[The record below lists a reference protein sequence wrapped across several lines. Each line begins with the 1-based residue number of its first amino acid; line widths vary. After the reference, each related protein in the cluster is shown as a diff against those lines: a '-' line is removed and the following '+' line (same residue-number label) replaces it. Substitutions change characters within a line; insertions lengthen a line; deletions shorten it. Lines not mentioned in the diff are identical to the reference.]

1 MILSNTQK
9 SFAAISYIYFIL
21 LFFLIILPTTIHCQP
36 TTDNQNF
43 FSPDNRLK
51 FGNYLY
57 EEKDYLRAAN
67 EFREYLKVFS
77 NDTVQFK
84 FANSFYKIGR
94 FTEAADNFK
103 GLFFS
108 SSLSKE
114 ARLMY
119 YESIFFQNDS
129 KRFRELTE
137 RANLESIQYRDAIER
152 LKFTTYFFDNI
163 PLPNENELLESF
175 PDSVQSRLSQFYL
188 QKKFPAKKSLTTA
201 ALLSTI
207 IPGAGKIYTGEIG
220 DGVTALIT
228 TALSAYLA
236 YTNFK
241 ADHQFRGWLFTAMT
255 AFFYGGNIYG
265 SAASA
270 QIYNARIRFNFDN
283 EVKLYFEQRNYFL
296 PTIDL

>member
-9 SFAAISYIYFIL
+9 SFAAKSKSYFIL
-21 LFFLIILPTTIHCQP
+21 LIFLIIPPTTNHCQL
-36 TTDNQNF
+36 TTDNNF
-43 FSPDNRLK
+43 FSPYNRLK

-57 EEKDYLRAAN
+57 KDKDYLRAAS
-67 EFREYLKVFS
+67 EFKEYLKVYS

-84 FANSFYKIGR
+84 FSNSFFKIGR

-108 SSLSKE
+108 SSLSEE
-114 ARLMY
+114 ARLMF
-119 YESIFFQNDS
+119 YESYFFQNDF
-129 KRFRELTE
+129 KTFRELAEQTNYQTLKYQDE
-137 RANLESIQYRDAIER
+137 IER
-152 LKFTTYFFDNI
+152 LKSTTYFFDNAV
-163 PLPNENELLESF
+163 LPNENVLLEPF
-175 PDSVQSRLSQFYL
+175 PDSAQSQLSRFYL
-188 QKKFPAKKSLTTA
+188 QKKFPQKKSLTTA
-201 ALLSTI
+201 ALLSTL
-207 IPGAGKIYTGEIG
+207 IPGAGKIYTGEVG

-241 ADHQFRGWLFTAMT
+241 ADHQFRAWLFTGLT

-270 QIYNARIRFNFDN
+270 QIYNARIRVNFDS
-283 EVKLYFEQRNYFL
+283 EVKLYFEKRNYFL
-296 PTIDL
+296 PKIDF